1 MSEHLYTFINP
12 TNPKHLD
19 RIDQILQNHGVVAL
33 PMGTSWAF
41 CCNYMSKKGIDKLR
55 KLNPNHPDDRP
66 FSLIC
71 NEISMISQVG
81 SVGNQSYR
89 TLNKIFPG
97 PFTAILDSNRQLS
110 RRLGEK
116 RQTVGVR
123 VPNEP
128 LTLDI
133 IAHHGAP
140 LVATSV
146 PMDDDGQMMTM
157 GYQVFEEH
165 GHAVDMVVDL
175 GDDLP
180 GTETTVLDLT
190 GDEIVVIREGS
201 GALEIL

>member
-1 MSEHLYTFINP
+1 MN
-12 TNPKHLD
+12 
-19 RIDQILQNHGVVAL
+19 
-33 PMGTSWAF
+33 
-41 CCNYMSKKGIDKLR
+41 
-55 KLNPNHPDDRP
+55 
-66 FSLIC
+66 
-71 NEISMISQVG
+71 
-81 SVGNQSYR
+81 
-89 TLNKIFPG
+89 
-97 PFTAILDSNRQLS
+97 SNRQLS
-110 RRLGEK
+110 KRLGEK

-123 VPNEP
+123 IPNEP

-133 IAHHGAP
+133 ISHHGAP

-146 PMDDDGQMMTM
+146 PLDEYGQMITM
-157 GYQVFEEH
+157 GYQVFEEY